1 MLRHCEDRLARF
13 KQPTVIHVVE
23 ELPYTGTGKVQK
35 GRLRA
40 TERRRALGLLE

>member
-1 MLRHCEDRLARF
+1 M
-13 KQPTVIHVVE
+13 IHVVDQ
-23 ELPYTGTGKVQK
+23 LPYTPTGKVQK

>member
-1 MLRHCEDRLARF
+1 M
-13 KQPTVIHVVE
+13 IHVVE
-23 ELPYTGTGKVQK
+23 ELPYTITGKVQK